1 MYIKRTIEKETLKL
15 SSFFP
20 VVFIGG
26 PRQIGKTL
34 NELAEMIVELAGNGL
49 NIFESSKKL
58 EKNQLLKI
66 LVSNCVLDNK
76 KARISLYEPFNLLLK
91 NPSCPMWSK

>member
-26 PRQIGKTL
+26 PRQVGNTL

-49 NIFESSKKL
+49 KIFESSKPA
-58 EKNQLLKI
+58 EKDFSFGLCLRQQK
-66 LVSNCVLDNK
+66 S
-76 KARISLYEPFNLLLK
+76 
-91 NPSCPMWSK
+91 